1 MSDLDDIIM
10 NEQNGTQANKKEQP
24 AETKNEKSFD
34 KEAWAKRRQE
44 IKNDVYA
51 MLDKASSG
59 LSDPLNYVRYL
70 AVQSRFDRY
79 AVSNSLLVAH
89 QMPEALKL
97 RDLEAWN
104 KAGVYIKKN
113 ETGIYILEPGKEFK
127 REDGSVGTYYEP
139 KKVFDITQTTAV
151 QKIPPKKRYN
161 ERVLIKVLV
170 NTSPVPVEIRN
181 DLPENVSA
189 LYRSEDKVI
198 HIRQGMKGDDIFRA
212 LSKEIAHARLDK
224 GDYSRDKCEVA
235 AYGIAFISCARA
247 GIDPADI
254 DRKKNPFEG
263 KNPKDI
269 RQELSAIRDE
279 ANSMSQS
286 MSKILDAKNKNRDAR

>member
-1 MSDLDDIIM
+1 MSDLDDIII
-10 NEQNGTQANKKEQP
+10 NEQNGTQADKKEQP
-24 AETKNEKSFD
+24 TEKSNDKSFD

-51 MLDKASSG
+51 MLDKASSS
-59 LSDPLNYVRYL
+59 LSEPLNYVRYL

-79 AVSNSLLVAH
+79 TVSNSLLVSH

-104 KAGVYIKKN
+104 KSGVYVKKN

-161 ERVLIKVLV
+161 ERVLIKALV

-198 HIRQGMKGDDIFRA
+198 HIRQGMTGDDIFRA

-263 KNPKDI
+263 KTLKDI

-286 MSKILDAKNKNRDAR
+286 MSKILEVKNKNKDAR

>member
-1 MSDLDDIIM
+1 MSELDDIIM
-10 NEQNGTQANKKEQP
+10 SEQNGTQSNIKEQP

-34 KEAWAKRRQE
+34 KEAWLKRKQE

-51 MLDKASSG
+51 MLDEASSN
-59 LSDPLNYVRYL
+59 LSEPLNFVRYL

-79 AVSNSLLVAH
+79 TVSNSLLVAH

-104 KAGVYIKKN
+104 KAGVFIKKE
-113 ETGIYILEPGKEFK
+113 ETGIYIFEPGKEFK
-127 REDGSVGTYYEP
+127 RNDGSKGTNYEP
-139 KKVFDITQTTAV
+139 KKVFDISQTTAI

-161 ERVLIKVLV
+161 ERLLIKALV

-189 LYRSEDKVI
+189 LYRSEEKVI
-198 HIRQGMKGDDIFRA
+198 HIKQGMTGDNIFRA
-212 LSKEIAHARLDK
+212 LSKEIAHAKLDK
-224 GDYSRDKCEVA
+224 GDYSRDKYEVA
-235 AYGIAFISCARA
+235 AYGIAFISCARV

-254 DRKKNPFEG
+254 DRKKNHFEG
-263 KNPKDI
+263 KTPKDI

-286 MSKILDAKNKNRDAR
+286 MSKVLEAKNKNRDAR